1 MLQSKHK
8 GFSPL
13 SLISLLIELFGQFQK
28 NHRCFTFFPVEGC
41 ETLDPL
47 VFGNTKH

>member
-1 MLQSKHK
+1 MLHSEHK
-8 GFSPL
+8 DLSPL

-28 NHRCFTFFPVEGC
+28 NRGCFTFLPVEGC

-47 VFGNTKH
+47 LLGDTKH

>member
-1 MLQSKHK
+1 MLQSEHK

-28 NHRCFTFFPVEGC
+28 NRRYFTFFPVEGLPVDF
-41 ETLDPL
+41 ERTA
-47 VFGNTKH
+47 FR